1 MVVPRTRHPGSVQ
14 AGELHR
20 ATGPSSHPPYRCN
33 LGYIKPGEV
42 GQRSVS
48 VKPVKVSVKESV
60 STTDSCGLGENRRLG
75 PMRRW
80 RANRRKNKPA
90 RSHSRCVRA
99 PSGVSVLQASPQP
112 VWHCGAWVFGDS
124 GSIWTAHP
132 LGRACRCEAEEVT
145 VVTTRCPSG
154 AGRRVVSLESLMLPR
169 RETLSIDLDVFW
181 LPQVWYNVDSG
192 TGPVGHAGA
201 MRQLGGLGLGSACC
215 FISPDAV
222 HIRGAW

>member
-1 MVVPRTRHPGSVQ
+1 M
-14 AGELHR
+14 
-20 ATGPSSHPPYRCN
+20 
-33 LGYIKPGEV
+33 
-42 GQRSVS
+42 S

-60 STTDSCGLGENRRLG
+60 STTDSCGLGQNRRLG

-112 VWHCGAWVFGDS
+112 VWHSGAWVFGDS
-124 GSIWTAHP
+124 GSIWTVHP
-132 LGRACRCEAEEVT
+132 LGRACGCEAEEVA
-145 VVTTRCPSG
+145 VVINRCPSG
-154 AGRRVVSLESLMLPR
+154 DGRRGGSLESLMLAY
-169 RETLSIDLDVFW
+169 TGDLGVVW

-222 HIRGAW
+222 HIREAW